1 MDCHHKHPSG
11 CEWPAWR
18 ELLVQVRKDSDY
30 VLLEPAHDLDHG
42 QPTCKSYFRAR
53 GLHISNQILLAMQV
67 ANKANEIRIEIFFEQ
82 VVINVGH
89 DKVKLV
95 CTTPNPDEIGPS
107 GIIQECKQTDV
118 PSCHVPRCISRNA
131 D

>member
-1 MDCHHKHPSG
+1 M
-11 CEWPAWR
+11 
-18 ELLVQVRKDSDY
+18 
-30 VLLEPAHDLDHG
+30 LLEPAHDLDHG
-42 QPTCKSYFRAR
+42 QPTCKSYLWAR
-53 GLHISNQILLAMQV
+53 GLHISNQILLATQV
-67 ANKANEIRIEIFFEQ
+67 ANKANEIRVEIFFEQ

-118 PSCHVPRCISRNA
+118 LSYHVPRSISRNA